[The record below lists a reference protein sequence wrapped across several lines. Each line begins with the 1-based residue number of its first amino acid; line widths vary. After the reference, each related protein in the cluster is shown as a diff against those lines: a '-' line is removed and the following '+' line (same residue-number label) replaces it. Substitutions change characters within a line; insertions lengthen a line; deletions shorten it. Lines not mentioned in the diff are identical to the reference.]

1 MSRHHPAGTV
11 LRLLC
16 LPIAFAAMASCGQRQ
31 QQWQQQQQP
40 PPPHKL
46 SEREEIQELLVAMKN
61 NPSLQPGSKEAGPPV
76 HVNPYPIS
84 AGMNARHAPHGM
96 HHH

>member
-40 PPPHKL
+40 PPHKL
-46 SEREEIQELLVAMKN
+46 SEGEEIQELLVAMKN

>member
-31 QQWQQQQQP
+31 QQWQQQQQL
-40 PPPHKL
+40 PPHKL
-46 SEREEIQELLVAMKN
+46 SEGEEIQELLVAMKN

-76 HVNPYPIS
+76 HVSPYPIS